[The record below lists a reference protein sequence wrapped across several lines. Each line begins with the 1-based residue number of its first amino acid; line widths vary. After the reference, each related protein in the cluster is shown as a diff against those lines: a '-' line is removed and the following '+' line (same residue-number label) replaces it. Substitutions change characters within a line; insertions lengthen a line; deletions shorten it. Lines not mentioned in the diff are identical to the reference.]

1 MSTHLHEDLAAYA
14 VDALDAAERAAVA
27 AHLETCAEC
36 AGLLAEYRRVVELL
50 PHGLAPE
57 APPPRARDAILARA
71 GGGGALTESPR
82 PTPMRDRRPEGWLR
96 RVLRPL
102 AVAAA
107 IVVLLA
113 GAALWSGQPG
123 PVPNPAVGTRVLA
136 ALPGGRVIPLVG
148 TGQPGAA
155 ARLYV
160 PTAGRGA
167 ELAVAGLPPL
177 AQDRVYQ
184 LWFARPGHPTV
195 TGGAFRVGP
204 DGQAVTPVA
213 IPVPLGEASAI
224 AVTEEPAPASPGPT
238 SEHLLDWT
246 P

>member
-1 MSTHLHEDLAAYA
+1 MSVHLREDLAAYA
-14 VDALDAAERAAVA
+14 VDALDAAERAAVE
-27 AHLETCAEC
+27 AHLATCSEC
-36 AGLLAEYRRVVELL
+36 AALLTEYRRVVELL
-50 PHGLAPE
+50 PRGLSPE
-57 APPPRARDAILARA
+57 APPPRVRDAILARA

-82 PTPMRDRRPEGWLR
+82 PTPLRDRQPWLQR
-96 RVLRPL
+96 ALRSL
-102 AVAAA
+102 AIAAA

-113 GAALWSGQPG
+113 GAALWASPAD
-123 PVPNPAVGTRVLA
+123 PVPSPSFGARVLA

-160 PTAGRGA
+160 PSADRGA
-167 ELAVAGLPPL
+167 ELAVAGLPLL

-204 DGQAVTPVA
+204 DGQTVTGVA

-238 SEHLLDWT
+238 GQHLLDWT